1 MLTRLKEL
9 GRIADDTVLVT
20 GDRAHSGMTDLRVD
34 AAGTVVK
41 EH

>member
-9 GRIADDTVLVT
+9 GRIDDDTVMVT

-34 AAGTVVK
+34 DAGTVVK